1 MSGARD
7 LDEGGAAGQ
16 TPPVEKS
23 GTPSEVQAVLVAA
36 WAVSVVLLLLAL
48 RSWQSRWVKVLLV
61 ALAALASIV
70 APLMTAVAALSM

>member
-1 MSGARD
+1 LSGAGD

-23 GTPSEVQAVLVAA
+23 GTPPEVQAVLAAA

-48 RSWQSRWVKVLLV
+48 RSWQRRWVKVLLV
-61 ALAALASIV
+61 VLAALAGTV
-70 APLMTAVAALSM
+70 AALMTAVAALSM